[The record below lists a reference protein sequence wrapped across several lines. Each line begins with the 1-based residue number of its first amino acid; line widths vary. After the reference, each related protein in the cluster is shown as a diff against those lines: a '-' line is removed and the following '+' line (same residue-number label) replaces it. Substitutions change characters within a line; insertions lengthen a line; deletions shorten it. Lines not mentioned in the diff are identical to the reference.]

1 MEASPLSNIFIY
13 LAAAVVMVPIASRLG
28 LGSVLGYLIGGI
40 VIGPWALQ
48 LVTDP
53 EVILDISEF
62 GVVLLLFLVGLE
74 LSPAKLWQLRQPIF
88 GSGTMQL
95 LASAALLFG
104 LLFTVTDFSWQ
115 GCLIGA
121 FGLSLSSTA
130 MALQIIN
137 EKESMNT
144 PAGHRGFAILL
155 FQDLAVIPLMA
166 MMPLLATATIGD
178 TQDSGDGLLKAGEAI
193 VAVLA
198 IIGVGH
204 FALRPIL
211 RFIASTGIHEIFV
224 AFTLFLVIGIALLME
239 HVGLSM
245 ALGSFIAGILL
256 ADSEYR
262 HALETVIEPFKGLLM
277 GLFFIAVGMA
287 IDFGLLHAHALQV
300 LLLVT
305 CLLAIK
311 IAVLFALGMLNK
323 LPRQQLGFFSITL
336 SQGGE
341 FAFVLLAIAAGH
353 HVLSVEQSHLLVLV
367 VAISMISTPLLVL
380 LHDQWLLPRLNKQS
394 KQPDQCNIEHDE
406 NPVVI
411 AGFGRFGQVVGR
423 LLMANDIGVTLLDH
437 DPSHIERSRDYGFK
451 VFFGSASRLDL
462 LRAAGLAHAKVLVV
476 AVDDPKR
483 AHKIVKLARQHF
495 PHLTIVAR
503 ARDMRNLFDFMENQ
517 VKYAYR
523 ETFDAAIHAAR
534 GSMQALHIDATEI
547 DAAIHRFCD
556 YDQQVIDTMY
566 AVRNDGE
573 DALAQASVT
582 LRDKFHDMEQK
593 AKRSHAATPS
603 LHSPSQAS

>member
-1 MEASPLSNIFIY
+1 MEGNSLLNIFIY

-40 VIGPWALQ
+40 VIGPWSLA

-74 LSPAKLWQLRQPIF
+74 LSPAKLWELRQPIF
-88 GSGTMQL
+88 GSGGIQL
-95 LASAALLFG
+95 LGSALPLFALLY
-104 LLFTVTDFSWQ
+104 TATDCAWQ

-121 FGLSLSSTA
+121 LGLSLSSTA
-130 MALQIIN
+130 MALQIIQ
-137 EKESMNT
+137 EKEAMHT
-144 PAGHRGFAILL
+144 PAGRSGFAILL

-166 MMPLLATATIGD
+166 MMPLLATATTGAAAE
-178 TQDSGDGLLKAGEAI
+178 GGGALKAGEALA
-193 VAVLA
+193 AVLA
-198 IIGVGH
+198 IIAVGH
-204 FALRPIL
+204 FALRPVL
-211 RFIASTGIHEIFV
+211 RFIAATGIHEIFV
-224 AFTLFLVIGIALLME
+224 AFALFLVVGIALLME
-239 HVGLSM
+239 SVGLSM

-287 IDFGLLHAHALQV
+287 IDFGLLRAHALEV
-300 LLLVT
+300 ALLVVA
-305 CLLAIK
+305 LIVIK
-311 IAVLFALGMLNK
+311 IAVLLALGWWRR
-323 LPRQQLGFFSITL
+323 LPRQQLGFFAITL

-341 FAFVLLAIAAGH
+341 FAFVLLAIAAGNQI
-353 HVLSVEQSHLLVLV
+353 LTVEQSHLLVLV

-380 LHDQWLLPRLNKQS
+380 LHDKWLLPRLDRAANE
-394 KQPDQCNIEHDE
+394 PDRCNIEHDE

-423 LLMANDIGVTLLDH
+423 LLIANNIGVTLLDH
-437 DPSHIERSRDYGFK
+437 DPNHIERSRDYGFK

-462 LRAAGLAHAKVLVV
+462 LRAAGLDHAKVLVV
-476 AVDDPKR
+476 AVDSPKR
-483 AHKIVKLARQHF
+483 ANKIVQLARQHF

-503 ARDMRNLFDFMENQ
+503 ARDMRHLFDFMDHQ
-517 VKYAYR
+517 VQYAYR
-523 ETFDAAIHAAR
+523 ETFDSAIRAAR
-534 GSMQALHIDATEI
+534 GAMEALRMEPAKIE
-547 DAAIHRFCD
+547 AAIQRFRD
-556 YDQQVIDTMY
+556 YDQQVIATMY

-573 DALAQASVT
+573 AALAEASVM
-582 LRDKFHDMEQK
+582 LRDRFHAME
-593 AKRSHAATPS
+593 REAAAENRPE
-603 LHSPSQAS
+603 

>member
-1 MEASPLSNIFIY
+1 METNPLINIFIY
-13 LAAAVVMVPIASRLG
+13 LTAAVIMVPIASRLG

-40 VIGPWALQ
+40 LIGPWVLQ

-53 EVILDISEF
+53 EVILNISEF

-74 LSPAKLWQLRQPIF
+74 LSPAKLWELRQPIF
-88 GSGTMQL
+88 GSGAMQL
-95 LASAALLFG
+95 FGSAALLFL

-137 EKESMNT
+137 EKGAMST

-166 MMPLLATATIGD
+166 MMPLLITVATGE
-178 TQDSGDGLLKAGEAI
+178 SSEGGDGLLKAGEA
-193 VAVLA
+193 VAAVLA
-198 IIGVGH
+198 LIAIGH
-204 FALRPIL
+204 FALRPVL
-211 RFIASTGIHEIFV
+211 RLIAATGIHEIFV
-224 AFTLFLVIGIALLME
+224 VFTLFLVIGIALLME

-287 IDFGLLHAHALQV
+287 VDFGLLHDHALQV
-300 LLLVT
+300 LLLVA
-305 CLLAIK
+305 CLILIK
-311 IAVLFALGMLNK
+311 IAVLVTIGIISK
-323 LPRQQLGFFSITL
+323 LPRQQMGFFAITL

-341 FAFVLLAIAAGH
+341 FAFVLLAMAAGNH
-353 HVLSVEQSHLLVLV
+353 ILSAEQSHLLVLV

-380 LHDQWLLPRLNKQS
+380 LHDKWLLPLLDKQPQ
-394 KQPDQCNIEHDE
+394 QPDQCNIEHNE

-423 LLMANDIGVTLLDH
+423 LLMANNIGVTLLDH
-437 DPSHIERSRDYGFK
+437 DPNHIDRSRDYGFK
-451 VFFGSASRLDL
+451 IFFGSATRLDL

-476 AVDDPKR
+476 AVDNPKR
-483 AHKIVKLARQHF
+483 AHKIVKLVRQHF

-503 ARDMRNLFDFMENQ
+503 ARDMRNLFDFMENE

-534 GSMQALHIDATEI
+534 GSMEALNFETGEI
-547 DAAIHRFCD
+547 DSAIHRFCD
-556 YDQQVIDTMY
+556 YDQEVIDTMY

-573 DALAQASVT
+573 AALSQASIT
-582 LRDKFHDMEQK
+582 LRDRFHDMEQE
-593 AKRSHAATPS
+593 AKQE
-603 LHSPSQAS
+603 QAQH

>member
-1 MEASPLSNIFIY
+1 MMESNPLIYIFIY
-13 LAAAVVMVPIASRLG
+13 LAAAVVMVPVASRLG

-53 EVILDISEF
+53 DVILDISEF

-74 LSPAKLWQLRQPIF
+74 LSPAKLWELRQPIF
-88 GSGTMQL
+88 GSGSMQL
-95 LASAALLFG
+95 LGSAVLLFM
-104 LLFTVTDFSWQ
+104 LLLVMTDFSWQ

-144 PAGHRGFAILL
+144 PAGKCGFAILL

-166 MMPLLATATIGD
+166 MMPLLMTTVGGD
-178 TQDSGDGLLKAGEAI
+178 SQGSDDGLIKAGEAI
-193 VAVLA
+193 AAVLA
-198 IIGVGH
+198 IIAIGH
-204 FALRPIL
+204 FALRPVL
-211 RFIASTGIHEIFV
+211 RYIASTAIHEIFV
-224 AFTLFLVIGIALLME
+224 AFALFLVIGIALLME
-239 HVGLSM
+239 EVGLSM

-277 GLFFIAVGMA
+277 GLFFIAVGMS

-300 LLLVT
+300 CLLVV
-305 CLLAIK
+305 CLIVIK
-311 IAVLFALGMLNK
+311 IAVLLMLGRLNK
-323 LPRQQLGFFSITL
+323 LPQQQLSFFSITL

-341 FAFVLLAIAAGH
+341 FAFVLLAIAAGNQI
-353 HVLSVEQSHLLVLV
+353 LSVEQSHLLVLV
-367 VAISMISTPLLVL
+367 VAISMISTPLLIL
-380 LHDQWLLPRLNKQS
+380 LHDRWLLPRLSKQQ
-394 KQPDQCNIEHDE
+394 KQPDHCNIEHDE

-411 AGFGRFGQVVGR
+411 AGFGRFGQVIGR
-423 LLMANDIGVTLLDH
+423 LLMANNIGVTLLDH
-437 DPSHIERSRDYGFK
+437 DPNHIERSRNYGFK

-476 AVDDPKR
+476 AVDNPKR

-503 ARDMRNLFDFMENQ
+503 ARDMRHLFDFMDHD

-523 ETFDAAIHAAR
+523 ETFESAIHAAR
-534 GSMQALHIDATEI
+534 GSMQALNMEANDIE
-547 DAAIHRFCD
+547 AAIRRFCD
-556 YDQQVIDTMY
+556 YDQQVIETMY

-573 DALAQASVT
+573 AALAQASVM
-582 LRDKFHDMEQK
+582 LRDKFHDLEQE
-593 AKRSHAATPS
+593 AKSTLN
-603 LHSPSQAS
+603 LHSSPSAS